1 MITEIW
7 KLDAILAKIKKIE
20 MKIKKKR
27 WDPKSLQG
35 SDDNY
40 KAMINLQS
48 YISTIFHDI
57 AGSDS
62 AQFV

>member
-1 MITEIW
+1 
-7 KLDAILAKIKKIE
+7 
-20 MKIKKKR
+20 MKIRKKKKGIQKFTR
-27 WDPKSLQG
+27 Y

-40 KAMINLQS
+40 KVMINLQS